1 MTEGI
6 LIWPGAPVMG
16 VRTLATV
23 VEVVAGAEAGTGV
36 AAVVVTA
43 VEGVGA
49 VLVDVVTALA
59 GATVVDAA
67 AVGLVGVVDIV
78 VVEVDVAARPPPQA
92 VSRTTAT
99 SSGRAARDGLMDR
112 EV

>member
-16 VRTLATV
+16 VRTLATD
-23 VEVVAGAEAGTGV
+23 VEVDAGTEVGASV

-49 VLVDVVTALA
+49 VLVDVVTTLA
-59 GATVVDAA
+59 GVAVVDAA
-67 AVGLVGVVDIV
+67 AVGLVGVVDGV

-92 VSRTTAT
+92 LSRTTAA